1 MEALS
6 QPVTTPTPSSVVRSL
21 AERPWVPYLFGLGF
35 FTLLTL
41 LGAVQDHFATVQME
55 KEVSW
60 WEVLTRSAMEWY
72 TFGLISILIV
82 YLAGRFPLERGHLAL
97 RISLHL
103 GASVAVS
110 AVYLACLAVMLHG
123 QRSLMD
129 GSVLEF
135 GKVFRRFLSG
145 YLMLDMLLY
154 WAVVAAHHG
163 WHYNRRARAR
173 ELQAGELRVQLVQ
186 ARLMAL
192 RMQLNPHFLFNTLNT
207 ISALIHERPDD
218 ADRMVVRLSELLRLT
233 VEGGCPQEVP
243 LSREL
248 AFLQRYLAVE
258 QVRFEDRMEV
268 VYEIEPGA
276 SQVLVPCLILQPIVE
291 NAVRHGIEARESAGQ
306 IRVVARRQG
315 DRLHLEVAD
324 NGPGLP
330 AGQPL
335 REGIGLSNTRARL
348 LHLHG
353 AEQRLGLLPAEGGG
367 LRVVLEMP
375 WREAGA
381 PTAAAEPGL
390 AAPAP
395 AAVGP

>member
-1 MEALS
+1 
-6 QPVTTPTPSSVVRSL
+6 
-21 AERPWVPYLFGLGF
+21 
-35 FTLLTL
+35 
-41 LGAVQDHFATVQME
+41 
-55 KEVSW
+55 
-60 WEVLTRSAMEWY
+60 
-72 TFGLISILIV
+72 
-82 YLAGRFPLERGHLAL
+82 
-97 RISLHL
+97 
-103 GASVAVS
+103 
-110 AVYLACLAVMLHG
+110 
-123 QRSLMD
+123 
-129 GSVLEF
+129 
-135 GKVFRRFLSG
+135 
-145 YLMLDMLLY
+145 
-154 WAVVAAHHG
+154 
-163 WHYNRRARAR
+163 
-173 ELQAGELRVQLVQ
+173 
-186 ARLMAL
+186 
-192 RMQLNPHFLFNTLNT
+192 
-207 ISALIHERPDD
+207 
-218 ADRMVVRLSELLRLT
+218 
-233 VEGGCPQEVP
+233 